1 MCINVYMHIIELYCT
16 LINYKY
22 IQKMRNSPATDRW
35 LLARNKLIMI
45 RNVGLHK
52 IMVTPDMATM

>member
-1 MCINVYMHIIELYCT
+1 MCINVYMHIIEFI
-16 LINYKY
+16 INYKY

>member
-1 MCINVYMHIIELYCT
+1 
-16 LINYKY
+16 
-22 IQKMRNSPATDRW
+22 MRNSPATDRW